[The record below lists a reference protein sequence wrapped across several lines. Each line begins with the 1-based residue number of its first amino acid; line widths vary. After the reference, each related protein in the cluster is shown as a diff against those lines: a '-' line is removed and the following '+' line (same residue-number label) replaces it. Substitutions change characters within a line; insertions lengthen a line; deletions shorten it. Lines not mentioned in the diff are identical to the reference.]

1 MTMPPDKSEQDP
13 RLATAWRDTSD
24 ELPPPPL
31 DSTILAAAHL
41 AVGSGPRDAE
51 KPRAARRDARRWRI
65 PLAAAASICVVALG
79 VLLTRPEQRAVSTM
93 SVNAPPSV
101 PAPASAPVMEQAP
114 ERRDSAA
121 PATKSA
127 PPPASLAAGEKSAP
141 TAKKRSNDLR
151 ELAAAPAAQEAAA
164 PPPAV
169 ADKAE
174 LFKQSESRASASSS
188 GNLADQD
195 AARGAASD
203 AAPVDAAAAIAHI
216 RQLHQQG
223 KLSQAAEELRAL
235 RAATPEA
242 DQQLPV
248 ELRAWAATIKP

>member
-13 RLATAWRDTSD
+13 RLAAAWRGTSD
-24 ELPPPPL
+24 ELPPAPL
-31 DSTILAAAHL
+31 DSAILAAAHL
-41 AVGSGPRDAE
+41 AVGSGSRDAE
-51 KPRAARRDARRWRI
+51 KPGAARRDARRWRI

-79 VLLTRPEQRAVSTM
+79 VLLTRPEQPAVSTM
-93 SVNAPPSV
+93 SVSAPPSV
-101 PAPASAPVMEQAP
+101 PTPASAPVMEQAP
-114 ERRDSAA
+114 ARRDAAA
-121 PATKSA
+121 PAPASA
-127 PPPASLAAGEKSAP
+127 PPPGSVAASEKSAP

-151 ELAAAPAAQEAAA
+151 ELAAAPAAQEAA

-174 LFKQSESRASASSS
+174 LFKQSESRAAASLS

-195 AARGAASD
+195 AARGAPSA

-216 RQLHQQG
+216 RQLHRQG
-223 KLSQAAEELRAL
+223 KLAQAAEELRAL
-235 RAATPEA
+235 RAATPAA

>member
-1 MTMPPDKSEQDP
+1 MSMPPDKPEHDP
-13 RLATAWRDTSD
+13 HLAAAWHETSD

-31 DSTILAAAHL
+31 DSTILAAAHR
-41 AVGSGPRDAE
+41 AVGSGPRDAGN
-51 KPRAARRDARRWRI
+51 PDAAVRDARRWRI

-79 VLLTRPEQRAVSTM
+79 VLLTRPELPVVSTM
-93 SVNAPPSV
+93 SVSAPPSTS
-101 PAPASAPVMEQAP
+101 PPASAPVIAQAP
-114 ERRDSAA
+114 ARRDEAA
-121 PATKSA
+121 PAVDSA
-127 PPPASLAAGEKSAP
+127 SPPATLAA
-141 TAKKRSNDLR
+141 AKKRSSELR
-151 ELAAAPAAQEAAA
+151 EYAAAPAARAAQEAVA
-164 PPPAV
+164 PLPVV

-174 LFKQSESRASASSS
+174 LFKQSESRVSANAI

-195 AARGAASD
+195 SARGAAGV

-223 KLSQAAEELRAL
+223 KLAQAAQALRAL

-248 ELRAWAATIKP
+248 ELRAWAATVNP